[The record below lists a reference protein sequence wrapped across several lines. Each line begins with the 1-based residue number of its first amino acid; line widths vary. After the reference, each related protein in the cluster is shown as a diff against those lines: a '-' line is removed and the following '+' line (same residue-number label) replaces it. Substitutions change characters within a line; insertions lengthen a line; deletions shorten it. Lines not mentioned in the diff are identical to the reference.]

1 MDFKNFSL
9 KTLGFKVFNPK
20 TNTKMKHAKFSAIL
34 GRDVNVGEALS
45 AEDLETIAA
54 ALPNPIE
61 ATANVQENG
70 GASATA
76 SAEAT
81 TENPNQELLTAIQSL
96 TQKVDQ
102 GLAAVNSRID
112 DLEVSA
118 GAPVATAAP
127 QNGTET
133 QGGEKVPS
141 YLDPNNKIN
150 QLIDESLG
158 N

>member
-54 ALPNPIE
+54 AIPSPTE
-61 ATANVQENG
+61 TASTATENG

-76 SAEAT
+76 SVEAT
-81 TENPNQELLTAIQSL
+81 TENPNQEVLAAIQSL

-112 DLEVSA
+112 DLEGTA
-118 GAPVATAAP
+118 GAQEATATP
-127 QNGTET
+127 QNGTEN

-141 YLDPNNKIN
+141 YLDPNNKLN

-158 N
+158 K